1 MSSYCPEYQ
10 VSAITESLEFKGVN
24 DLLCPLSEAPGL
36 LVSWPTLPSCC
47 VLVPSLVQPD
57 NMLTVRALQD
67 GIRSLGFILAM
78 MGSCGKI

>member
-10 VSAITESLEFKGVN
+10 VRAINESLGVN
-24 DLLCPLSEAPGL
+24 DLLCPLSEASGL

-47 VLVPSLVQPD
+47 VLVSSLVQPD
-57 NMLTVRALQD
+57 NILTVRALQD